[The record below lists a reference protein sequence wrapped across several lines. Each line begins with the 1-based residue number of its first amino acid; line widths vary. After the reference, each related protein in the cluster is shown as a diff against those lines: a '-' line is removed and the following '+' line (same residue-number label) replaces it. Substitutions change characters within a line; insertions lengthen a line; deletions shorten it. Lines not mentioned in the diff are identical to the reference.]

1 MKTFTQNPTAVIWA
15 KDTDGNFY
23 SVAGVTTSPGTD
35 DNAVAQLNKLFAV
48 VGKTVVADD
57 MKCIITEEAN

>member
-1 MKTFTQNPTAVIWA
+1 MATFAKKPTAIIWA
-15 KDTDGNFY
+15 KDTDGIFH
-23 SVAGVTTSPGTD
+23 SVPGVTTSPSTD

-48 VGKTVVADD
+48 VGKAVVADD